1 MLTTIFS
8 SQLDF
13 QHLQYIHNM
22 RQEYL
27 ISRKCLCMKLVIHND
42 IFLPSYDVS
51 YAMLSRLNIVE
62 QYLEKTKPLPEVR
75 VI

>member
-1 MLTTIFS
+1 
-8 SQLDF
+8 
-13 QHLQYIHNM
+13 M

-27 ISRKCLCMKLVIHND
+27 ISRKCLCMKLVIHNN